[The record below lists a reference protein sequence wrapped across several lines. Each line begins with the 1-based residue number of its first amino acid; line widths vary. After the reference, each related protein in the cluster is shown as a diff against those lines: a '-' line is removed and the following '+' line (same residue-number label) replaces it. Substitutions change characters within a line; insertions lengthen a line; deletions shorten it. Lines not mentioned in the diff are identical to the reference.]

1 VELLDPAS
9 YDATACSLLDVYLIV
24 LQILR
29 ALLSHEF
36 LLRTVGVEEAR
47 VIYADVECL
56 LHWDYHYWLQRGS
69 LEVEKGDLRLAQ
81 RFLGSAYSM
90 APDDVMVRTEYA
102 YLLIRSGVD
111 SPTSL
116 EASVWVNDGM
126 NILYEIIANRG
137 KIDQYPYHVLGSQ
150 GLAWSRRGVMSER
163 ERRVLLERLETTL
176 KDGKA
181 NHPRG
186 QELKQLY
193 EDIKR
198 ELYMIAV
205 DRVDLAPRTPEE
217 P

>member
-1 VELLDPAS
+1 
-9 YDATACSLLDVYLIV
+9 
-24 LQILR
+24 
-29 ALLSHEF
+29 
-36 LLRTVGVEEAR
+36 
-47 VIYADVECL
+47 
-56 LHWDYHYWLQRGS
+56 
-69 LEVEKGDLRLAQ
+69 
-81 RFLGSAYSM
+81 M

>member
-1 VELLDPAS
+1 M
-9 YDATACSLLDVYLIV
+9 
-24 LQILR
+24 
-29 ALLSHEF
+29 LLSHEF

-47 VIYADVECL
+47 AIYGDVECL

-69 LEVEKGDLRLAQ
+69 LEVEKGDIRLAQ
-81 RFLGSAYSM
+81 RFLGAAHSM

-102 YLLIRSGVD
+102 YLLIRLGVE

-116 EASVWVNDGM
+116 EAPAWVDEGM
-126 NILYEIIANRG
+126 NSLYEIIANRG

-150 GLAWSRRGVMSER
+150 GLAWSRRGPLAER
-163 ERRVLLERLETTL
+163 ERRSLLTRLEATL
-176 KDGKA
+176 KDGRT

-186 QELKQLY
+186 QELKQLH

-205 DRVDLAPRTPEE
+205 DRVDLAPRPPEE